1 MREYPFL
8 CWNVSCYYSKK
19 NFLLDSDR
27 SYTNQPVQ
35 ICELAIYVQ
44 VRAKKKNNIIH
55 FHLKITMFYSRE
67 KMNYWPGSINLNYA
81 SSFLKI

>member
-1 MREYPFL
+1 MREYPIL
-8 CWNVSCYYSKK
+8 CCDVSCYYSKK
-19 NFLLDSDR
+19 NFLWDSDR

-44 VRAKKKNNIIH
+44 VRAKKTNNFIH

-67 KMNYWPGSINLNYA
+67 KSELLALEYKPYA
-81 SSFLKI
+81 SSILKI